1 MQAIRSFFQAVFRS
15 CFDLDFFKSIK
26 DQKIISSLGYLAL
39 FNLFVAII
47 LSTAINFYLHGL
59 LSNAQNMIDQ
69 DFPTITVKKGIV
81 SCEAKQPYVVEAE
94 GTRFILDTT
103 LTSAPIQNT
112 QGKAFVLIGK
122 NFAAF
127 RDEGQIETKIYD
139 LSGIDDLT
147 LTKELAKKIVTIL
160 YWVIA
165 PLIMF
170 FVALGLFILRLL
182 QILFFSLLGLIFNKA
197 LKANLNYQNI
207 FNLCT
212 FAITGPILLSLIVDL
227 SGLQEKLPSILY
239 FYLVYA
245 VILFLAIKHQ
255 KLKTSP

>member
-15 CFDLDFFKSIK
+15 CFDLEFFKSIK

-47 LSTAINFYLHGL
+47 LSTAINFYLHGI
-59 LSNAQNMIDQ
+59 LSKAQAMIDQ

-81 SCEAKQPYVVEAE
+81 SCAAKQPYVVEAE
-94 GTRFILDTT
+94 GTCFILDTT

-160 YWVIA
+160 YWIIA

-170 FVALGLFILRLL
+170 FVALGLFLLRLL

-212 FAITGPILLSLIVDL
+212 FAITGPILISLIVDL

-255 KLKTSP
+255 VQKT